1 MPTLHARLITLLAC
15 AALALPAAGQ
25 TTQVSDLAAA
35 EKDSLVELYTYLHQH
50 PELSFHENETAAKL
64 VSELK
69 PLGFEV
75 TANVGGHG
83 FVAVMK
89 NGAGPTILVRTDLDG
104 LPVVENTGRPYASKV
119 HTTDEYG
126 NDVGVMHACGHD
138 IHMTSLV
145 GTARLLTKLKD
156 RWRGTL
162 VLIGQPAEERGAGAK
177 AMLDD
182 GLFSRFPRPDYA
194 LALHTDAA
202 LETGRVGYH
211 AGYALANVDSVDIT
225 IRGVGGHGAY
235 PHLTKDPIVIAAQ
248 VILALQTIVS
258 REVRPIDSAVVTVGS
273 IHGGTKHNVIPDEV
287 KLQLTVR
294 SYTDAVRQQVLDAIQ
309 RITAGIAQAA
319 GVPAGREPTV
329 KVLEEEFTPATYN
342 DPELVS
348 RLLPVWKRA
357 FGDDNVVERDAEMGG
372 EDFSRYGRE
381 EPRIPI
387 FIFRVG
393 TIDAARMA
401 AAAKPGGAP
410 LPSLHSALYWPVPDT
425 TIETGVE
432 AMTGAVLELMGR
444 KN

>member
-1 MPTLHARLITLLAC
+1 MPTLRPRLIALLAF
-15 AALALPAAGQ
+15 AVLTLPAAGQ
-25 TTQVSDLAAA
+25 TKQISDLAAA
-35 EKDSLVELYTYLHQH
+35 EKDSLLQLYTYLHLH

-75 TANVGGHG
+75 TPNVGGHG
-83 FVAVMK
+83 FVAVLK
-89 NGAGPTILVRTDLDG
+89 NGPGPTVMVRTDLDA
-104 LPVVENTGRPYASKV
+104 LPVVENTGRPYASKIR
-119 HTTDEYG
+119 TTDEYG
-126 NDVGVMHACGHD
+126 NEVGVMHACGHD

-145 GTARLLTKLKD
+145 GTARVLTKLKNQ
-156 RWRGTL
+156 WSGTL

-182 GLFSRFPRPDYA
+182 GLFKRFPRPDYA

-202 LETGRVGYH
+202 LETGRIGYH

-273 IHGGTKHNVIPDEV
+273 IHGGAKHNVIPDEV

-294 SYTDAVRQQVLDAIQ
+294 SYTDAVRQQILDAIQ
-309 RITAGIAQAA
+309 RHHRWNRPSRRSTRRSRTHREGLGRGIHAGHLQRSRAGLAPAA
-319 GVPAGREPTV
+319 GLEADVRRRQSSRARRRNGRRRFLALRPRRAAHSHLHLPRRHHRCRAHGGGRQAGRS
-329 KVLEEEFTPATYN
+329 PAA
-342 DPELVS
+342 VAAF
-348 RLLPVWKRA
+348 RALLARPRHHH
-357 FGDDNVVERDAEMGG
+357 RD
-372 EDFSRYGRE
+372 RR
-381 EPRIPI
+381 
-387 FIFRVG
+387 
-393 TIDAARMA
+393 
-401 AAAKPGGAP
+401 K
-410 LPSLHSALYWPVPDT
+410 
-425 TIETGVE
+425 
-432 AMTGAVLELMGR
+432 AMTAAVLELMGK